1 MVLLFDFFRKD
12 QLFWLWHELNLPVGG
27 SDLAAHTEHAQ
38 ACRTAMNQTQ
48 TLIQQLDLMR
58 HPEGG
63 WYRELHRSPD
73 QVQRQDGAER
83 CALTAILFLL
93 PAGAVSCWHRVIR
106 GDEVWTHI
114 DGAPLELFQCQ
125 TDGTGLRRDALHA
138 SSPVQVVLANTWQ
151 AARSLGNY
159 SLMSCCV
166 GPGFEFCDFEMA
178 RQHPATERPKLPHPE
193 LI

>member
-1 MVLLFDFFRKD
+1 MDG
-12 QLFWLWHELNLPVGG
+12 PG
-27 SDLAAHTEHAQ
+27 LAATEKHETTR
-38 ACRTAMNQTQ
+38 RTAMTKTQ
-48 TLIQQLDLMR
+48 TLIQQLGLKP

-83 CALTAILFLL
+83 SALTAILFLL
-93 PAGAVSCWHRVIR
+93 PAGAVSCWHRVIG
-106 GDEVWTHI
+106 GDEIWTHI
-114 DGAPLELFQCQ
+114 DGATLELFQCQ
-125 TDGTGLRRDALHA
+125 GDGTGLKRDALHA
-138 SSPVQVVLANTWQ
+138 SNPIQVVPANTWQ